1 MKVLCVG
8 DLSLDTYSPINKS
21 FFGGCSLNVARQL
34 AAKMPAK
41 NVGLYTPLGTDFNS
55 KKAQEYLESLA
66 FDIRIKL
73 IDGDCP
79 RQPIHVDETGE
90 RHLHDY
96 HDGIL
101 PEFSCSDL
109 GNFYLAQW
117 QLILFPYYKQV
128 ELMAKSLLDLNL
140 KAMLGC
146 DFGNLSDYD
155 GNLTHVRN
163 WLPNLN
169 YAQFSSES
177 PNDERYSYFKS
188 ETLDRNLVIIDTH
201 GKSGAT
207 AFKQGKSFYCE
218 APHVL
223 QVTDTTGA
231 GDSFFAEFIHKYH
244 IESKT
249 LEDALRDAC
258 EAGSK
263 QVGHLGPGPIQS

>member
-8 DLSLDTYSPINKS
+8 DLSLDTYSPINES
-21 FFGGCSLNVARQL
+21 FFGGCSLNTARQL
-34 AAKMPAK
+34 ASKMPEK
-41 NVGLYTPLGTDFNS
+41 NVGLYVPLGTDFNS
-55 KKAQEYLESLA
+55 KKAQEYLESLP
-66 FDIRIKL
+66 FDIRIKI

-79 RQPIHVDETGE
+79 RQPIRIDESGE

-96 HDGIL
+96 HDGVL
-101 PEFSCSDL
+101 PKFSCSDL

-128 ELMAKSLLDLNL
+128 EAMVTSLFDLGL
-140 KAMLGC
+140 KAKLAC

-163 WLPNLN
+163 RLPELN

-177 PNDERYSYFKS
+177 PSDERYSYFKN

-201 GKSGAT
+201 GKNGAT

-218 APHVL
+218 APNVL
-223 QVTDTTGA
+223 QVNDTTGA
-231 GDSFFAEFIHKYH
+231 GDSFFAEFNYKYH
-244 IESKT
+244 IVEET
-249 LEDALRDAC
+249 LESALRDAC

-263 QVGHLGPGPIQS
+263 QVGHLGPGPL